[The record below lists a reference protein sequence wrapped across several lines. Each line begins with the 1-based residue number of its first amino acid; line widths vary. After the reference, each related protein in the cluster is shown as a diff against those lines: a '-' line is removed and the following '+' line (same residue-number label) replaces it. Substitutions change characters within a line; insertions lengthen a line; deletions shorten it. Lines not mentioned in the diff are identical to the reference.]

1 MDNIPQGTRVATYRR
16 NSSDQQINSIEDQS
30 KSIDR
35 IVAEYGLDVVKE
47 YTDRGVSGSTISE
60 RDSLRTMLCEVKA
73 LGILFILIYD
83 ISRLSRGGQTDFWEI
98 VKKLKQAGVMIYSC
112 QHRMFVTEENGAIF
126 GMEASFARSHNVKH
140 SRDIT
145 RTLIEGVQTRKSD
158 PGRVPPYGFDRM
170 RYDESGKAV
179 ERVRYLSDGFKVTM
193 DPESGEVRLRLKRF
207 EALPKIKSHRVE
219 LVPGAPEAVETVRRM
234 FRMAKTMGFVP
245 IADTLNREGIPGPR
259 GKLWA
264 GSSIRD
270 ILKNVAYKGT
280 LQYGKTFKAKYH
292 RVNQDQPM
300 EFGFLQEGQ
309 LNQGDVP
316 EEEWYVEDERNEA
329 LIPPEEFNEVQAAMA
344 ARSHRVTRSLR
355 CERHTYLLS
364 GIAKCKRCGS
374 PLQGHTQRGKN
385 GQVYYRYACATAK
398 KYGPSQCARYSL
410 VAADLEAHVIK
421 EVRKYLDTDCALES
435 LRQGLEQLLDEKSK
449 GKAHLDAVRKKV
461 AEMAAKRAALFK
473 MLTPDNIEMLQPEI
487 DEMTAEEKRLKKAVA
502 EAEREA
508 GTQIDREAFITRALD
523 HYREHVLVL
532 EGGCENALRE
542 SLLALG
548 ISVTYD
554 PDRKEG
560 GIEVSPFVCSAAS

>member
-1 MDNIPQGTRVATYRR
+1 MDNIPQGARVATYRR

-60 RDSLRTMLCEVKA
+60 RDSLRSMLCEVKA

-126 GMEASFARSHNVKH
+126 GMEASFARGHNVKH

-179 ERVRYLSDGFKVTM
+179 ERVRYLPDGFKVTM

-245 IADTLNREGIPGPR
+245 IADTLNRKGIPGPR

-316 EEEWYVEDERNEA
+316 EEEWYVEDERN
-329 LIPPEEFNEVQAAMA
+329 
-344 ARSHRVTRSLR
+344 
-355 CERHTYLLS
+355 
-364 GIAKCKRCGS
+364 
-374 PLQGHTQRGKN
+374 
-385 GQVYYRYACATAK
+385 
-398 KYGPSQCARYSL
+398 
-410 VAADLEAHVIK
+410 
-421 EVRKYLDTDCALES
+421 
-435 LRQGLEQLLDEKSK
+435 
-449 GKAHLDAVRKKV
+449 
-461 AEMAAKRAALFK
+461 
-473 MLTPDNIEMLQPEI
+473 
-487 DEMTAEEKRLKKAVA
+487 
-502 EAEREA
+502 
-508 GTQIDREAFITRALD
+508 
-523 HYREHVLVL
+523 
-532 EGGCENALRE
+532 
-542 SLLALG
+542 
-548 ISVTYD
+548 
-554 PDRKEG
+554 
-560 GIEVSPFVCSAAS
+560 